1 MEVQTTRLLL
11 QNASTFILK
20 KGIVKGVLDGQL
32 SILKRRK
39 EETPKISNLFIDIG
53 CETKEEVDKMGVHV
67 GCVITSDEFMIL
79 NDNKFVCRAIDNRM
93 GGFMIAEVA
102 RLLHENKVK
111 LPSGLY
117 ITNSVQEEVGLVERR

>member
-20 KGIVKGVLDGQL
+20 KGIKGVLDGQL

-53 CETKEEVDKMGVHV
+53 CETKKRWIKWCSCRMRDHHP
-67 GCVITSDEFMIL
+67 DEFMIL

-111 LPSGLY
+111 LPLDLY
-117 ITNSVQEEVGLVERR
+117 N

>member
-1 MEVQTTRLLL
+1 M
-11 QNASTFILK
+11 ASYPY
-20 KGIVKGVLDGQL
+20 
-32 SILKRRK
+32 SKRRK

-67 GCVITSDEFMIL
+67 GCVITPDEFMIL

-93 GGFMIAEVA
+93 GGFMIAEA

-111 LPSGLY
+111 LPFGLY
-117 ITNSVQEEVGLVERR
+117 N

>member
-1 MEVQTTRLLL
+1 MSFVMEVQTTRLLL

-53 CETKEEVDKMGVHV
+53 CETKKRWIKWV
-67 GCVITSDEFMIL
+67 FM
-79 NDNKFVCRAIDNRM
+79 
-93 GGFMIAEVA
+93 
-102 RLLHENKVK
+102 
-111 LPSGLY
+111 
-117 ITNSVQEEVGLVERR
+117 